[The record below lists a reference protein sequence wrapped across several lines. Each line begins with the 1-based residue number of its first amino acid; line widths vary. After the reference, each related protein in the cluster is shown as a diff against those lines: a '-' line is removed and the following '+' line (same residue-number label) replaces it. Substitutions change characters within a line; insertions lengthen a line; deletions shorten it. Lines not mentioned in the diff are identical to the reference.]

1 MRKSNIA
8 KSKKRLTYNSKPP
21 LGGKSKHKTKV
32 EQPKT
37 DQEKRNKRNKMQKES
52 RRKNRSK

>member
-32 EQPKT
+32 EQSMVDK
-37 DQEKRNKRNKMQKES
+37 EKQKKKRKMQKKS
-52 RRKNRSK
+52 RRKNRR